1 MIRITPPGAGL
12 VQRLRGRADR
22 IAAARAA
29 AVSRNLRRAPRSDPR
44 SSGPDWRSAT
54 DLWPD
59 FFNRD

>member
-1 MIRITPPGAGL
+1 MIRVTPPGAGL
-12 VQRLRGRADR
+12 LQRLQARANR

-29 AVSRNLRRAPRSDPR
+29 STRRDQRTSA
-44 SSGPDWRSAT
+44 PDWRSAT